1 MSKEI
6 CVDLLMMEM
15 RMEKKKKLKGA
26 EVEGA
31 VTQKRKLGIDVK
43 NAVSSSNVSKELQQ
57 SCSVLLPVLSCQK

>member
-43 NAVSSSNVSKELQQ
+43 NAVSSSNVSKELQ
-57 SCSVLLPVLSCQK
+57 